1 MGNMRLETKN
11 EFDVMS
17 FETQA
22 LKTAGKD
29 CTVAAV
35 EKANND
41 MIAIMCKYSR
51 RYSRIPATPDS
62 PSLSSNTIVI
72 DDSMDDMLEEYIMA
86 PSYVLQL
93 IMHQTGDHID
103 ALMFAINGDNL
114 KLKSLLAALGA
125 FRVTEGMLKKYECWD
140 EPTKE
145 KVLEQGRD
153 LLLLEVKKSN

>member
-22 LKTAGKD
+22 IKTAGKD

-35 EKANND
+35 AKD
-41 MIAIMCKYSR
+41 KDDRIATMSRYSR
-51 RYSRIPATPDS
+51 RYSRVPATPDS

-72 DDSMDDMLEEYIMA
+72 DDNMDDMLEEYVMA

-93 IMHQTGDHID
+93 VMHQTGDHID

-125 FRVTEGMLKKYECWD
+125 IRVTEGMLKRYECWD